1 LKRPAAERILIGSSN
16 GTFDLCGK
24 AANRDAFMLA
34 RSQIHLQLKELSEDK
49 EKIVSGITRRYPG
62 ERRIGLVIV
71 FDNMDK
77 RSRDVQ
83 IAIFDGAQWFKE
95 LTRALVIVNCATRLS
110 RVAWASLP
118 GAKMSAALCQR
129 HCLFSGASVRRR
141 NRR

>member
-1 LKRPAAERILIGSSN
+1 LRLETPRSGENINRSSN

-95 LTRALVIVNCATRLS
+95 LTRALV
-110 RVAWASLP
+110 
-118 GAKMSAALCQR
+118 
-129 HCLFSGASVRRR
+129 
-141 NRR
+141 